1 LRIRRKQL
9 LEPVRTTCG
18 GRIVTIAA
26 AGVSDAN
33 PPGLPSLRRMQRR
46 SRYVLLAV
54 LASALLA
61 ASAAALAIGPV
72 SIPLDAVIQ
81 ALWPSGDEASQTA
94 LIVRTIR
101 LPRLILGLYVGA
113 VLGVCGAALQGL
125 FRNPL
130 ADPGIIGVSSG
141 AALAAGLVIVAG
153 NTIAPGFIR
162 WAGPYALPIG
172 AFAGSMA
179 AILSIYA
186 LSRRAG
192 AASGASLI
200 LAGIA
205 INAISGAA
213 LGYLTFIS
221 SDDQL
226 RQLTFWTLG
235 SLGRVT
241 WESLPPAA
249 LLMTAAALLMLRAAP
264 ALNVYL
270 LGEREAVHLGVN
282 VERMKRRVIA
292 LSALGV
298 GAAVALTGIIGF
310 VGLAAPHIIRLFAG
324 ADHRVV
330 LPGSALL
337 GALLVISADLIAR
350 IAVPPAE
357 LPIGVL
363 TSALGGPFFL
373 WLLSR
378 YRRELF

>member
-1 LRIRRKQL
+1 M
-9 LEPVRTTCG
+9 T
-18 GRIVTIAA
+18 AA
-26 AGVSDAN
+26 ADLADR
-33 PPGLPSLRRMQRR
+33 PPPNLETLRGAQRR
-46 SRYVLLAV
+46 ARKRLLLA
-54 LASALLA
+54 LAGLLGA
-61 ASAAALAIGPV
+61 TSLAGLVVGPV
-72 SIPLDAVIQ
+72 PIGLGEILRALSPGADTADQNAAIVQ
-81 ALWPSGDEASQTA
+81 A
-94 LIVRTIR
+94 IR
-101 LPRLILGLYVGA
+101 LPRLILGLCVGA

-153 NTIAPGFIR
+153 NAIAPAFLG
-162 WAGPYALPIG
+162 WAGAYALPIG
-172 AFAGSMA
+172 AFCGSIL
-179 AILSIYA
+179 AILGIYA
-186 LSRRAG
+186 LSHRAG
-192 AASGASLI
+192 TTSGASLI

-205 INAISGAA
+205 INAIAGSA

-221 SDDQL
+221 TDDQL

-235 SLGRVT
+235 SLGRIT
-241 WESLPPAA
+241 WESLLPAGA
-249 LLMTAAALLMLRAAP
+249 LMIAAAILTLRLAP
-264 ALNVYL
+264 DLNVYL

-282 VERMKRRVIA
+282 VERMKKWLIA

-298 GAAVALTGIIGF
+298 GSAVAVTGIIGF
-310 VGLAAPHIIRLFAG
+310 IGLAAPHIIRLFAG

-337 GALLVISADLIAR
+337 GALLVVGADLIAR
-350 IAVPPAE
+350 TAVAPAE

-373 WLLSR
+373 WLLGR

>member
-1 LRIRRKQL
+1 
-9 LEPVRTTCG
+9 
-18 GRIVTIAA
+18 VTLAA
-26 AGVSDAN
+26 ADYSDAQ
-33 PPGLPSLRRMQRR
+33 PPRLPSLRRTQQR
-46 SRYVLLAV
+46 SRALLLAV
-54 LASALLA
+54 LGAALLA

-72 SIPLDAVIQ
+72 SIPLGTVIH
-81 ALWPSGDEASQTA
+81 ALWPAGDDAGQTT
-94 LIVRTIR
+94 LIIQAIR
-101 LPRLILGLYVGA
+101 LPRLILGLCVGA
-113 VLGVCGAALQGL
+113 VLGICGAALQGL

-153 NTIAPGFIR
+153 NSIMPGFILR
-162 WAGPYALPIG
+162 AGPYALPVG

-192 AASGASLI
+192 TTSGASLI

-205 INAISGAA
+205 INAICGAA

-226 RQLTFWTLG
+226 RQLTFWSLG

-241 WESLPPAA
+241 WDSLPPAA
-249 LLMTAAALLMLRAAP
+249 LLMVAAALLLLRAAS

-282 VERMKRRVIA
+282 VEAMKRQVIA
-292 LSALGV
+292 LAALGV

-310 VGLAAPHIIRLFAG
+310 VGLAAPHIVRLFAG
-324 ADHRVV
+324 ADHRIV

-357 LPIGVL
+357 LPIGIL

-373 WLLSR
+373 WLLGR